1 MSAKGL
7 MRALA
12 GLAALLVLWAAFALF
27 RGSIADTTARLSL
40 PQVTA
45 ADVDR
50 VAIARGG
57 DTVVLVRVPAGW
69 QVNGH
74 PADGAQTDQL
84 FRALTDTGA
93 SSELLARQA
102 ASHGRLGVDS
112 AGRRVVFA
120 KGSDTLL
127 ALVVGEQGRAFQTA
141 YVRLADASEVFLY
154 RGALPGLLSRNEDAW
169 RDRRIAQ
176 VPPDFV
182 GAMIVT
188 RGGRDARLTR
198 TESGWTVA
206 GGAADTVAVQ
216 RALRALSDLAAIGF
230 ATQAQVDSLDFSRPW
245 GRVTVMGRRGDTL
258 LALEVDSTASGYWVR
273 RAGAGDVY
281 RVDFWR
287 LDQLMPT
294 PNAWRAGS
302 P

>member
-7 MRALA
+7 IRALA
-12 GLAALLVLWAAFALF
+12 GLAVLLVLWTAFALF
-27 RGSIADTTARLSL
+27 RGSIGDTAASL
-40 PQVTA
+40 ALPHITA

-50 VAIARGG
+50 VAVARGS
-57 DTVVLVRVPAGW
+57 DTVVLARVPAGW

-74 PADGAQTDQL
+74 PADGPQIDQL
-84 FRALTDTGA
+84 FLALADTDA

-102 ASHGRLGVDS
+102 SSHARLGVDS

-120 KGSDTLL
+120 KEGDTLL

-141 YVRLADASEVFLY
+141 YVRLAGADDVFLY

-176 VPPDFV
+176 VPPDSV
-182 GAMIVT
+182 GAMIMT

-206 GGAADTVAVQ
+206 GGAADTATVQ
-216 RALRALSDLAAIGF
+216 RALRALADLAAIGF
-230 ATQAQVDSLDFSRPW
+230 ATPAQLDSLDFARPW
-245 GRVTVMGRRGDTL
+245 GRVTVLGRGGDTL
-258 LALEVDSTASGYWVR
+258 LALEVDSTASGYWAR
-273 RAGAGDVY
+273 RAGADDVF

-294 PNAWRAGS
+294 PDALRAGS